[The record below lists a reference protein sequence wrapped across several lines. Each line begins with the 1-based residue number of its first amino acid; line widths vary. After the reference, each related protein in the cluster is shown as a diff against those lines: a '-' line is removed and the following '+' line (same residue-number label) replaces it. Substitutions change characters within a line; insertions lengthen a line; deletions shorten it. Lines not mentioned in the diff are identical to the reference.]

1 MLQEVIPS
9 LQQSLQLCCDFA
21 LVSQACCFALVSQ
34 ACCLALVS
42 QACCFALVSQACSDP
57 FTCNVYSLAEVC
69 AELVLLLA
77 AEKLE
82 SSQVK
87 TMVDQVWQL
96 RLTNPDPLQKLLHH
110 DEVRFHTCF
119 GQTCVQT
126 YFTI

>member
-1 MLQEVIPS
+1 MLQELIPS
-9 LQQSLQLCCDFA
+9 LQQSLQLCCSFA
-21 LVSQACCFALVSQ
+21 LASQACCFALVRQ
-34 ACCLALVS
+34 GCP
-42 QACCFALVSQACSDP
+42 DP
-57 FTCNVYSLAEVC
+57 FICNVYSLAEVC
-69 AELVLLLA
+69 AEFVLLLA

-110 DEVRFHTCF
+110 DEVRFHTRF
-119 GQTCVQT
+119 GRTCVQT